1 MTLFVNFSV
10 VSHMHGHWVLECLHA
25 LGSHSV
31 GSGYGLRVWITLN
44 KPEPELERSI
54 RQTQWPFDVRI
65 IKNTKPLGFGDNHN
79 QAFAHAQALGRG
91 DWFVVM
97 NPDVLWPANAQ
108 LFWQQLAQDTW
119 PANVGLLCPQQTTAD
134 GALQDFARKLPTPW
148 GLLGRSVR
156 RLLRLQPSGVALAV
170 ETADWVNGACMVW
183 RAPVFA
189 ALCGFDERYHLYGE
203 DVDICLRLQLA
214 GYTMSAAPVAVVHHA
229 QRQTG
234 RSWRHLAWHVGSL
247 AKLWGSASFWQYVW
261 RGVRRTQSVAKYNSK
276 L

>member
-10 VSHMHGHWVLECLHA
+10 VSHMHGHCVLECLHA

-31 GSGYGLRVWITLN
+31 GSGHGLRVLITLN
-44 KPEPELERSI
+44 KPEPELERSL

-65 IKNTKPLGFGDNHN
+65 IKNPKPLGFGANHN
-79 QAFAHAQALGRG
+79 QAFAHAQALGQG

-97 NPDVLWPANAQ
+97 NPDVLWPADAQ

-119 PANVGLLCPQQTTAD
+119 PANVGLLCPQQTRVD
-134 GALQDFARKLPTPW
+134 GALQDFAHKLPTPW
-148 GLLGRSVR
+148 GSLGRSVR
-156 RLLRLQPSGVALAV
+156 RLLGLQPSGMALAV

-189 ALCGFDERYHLYGE
+189 ALGGFDERFHLYGE

-214 GYTMSAAPVAVVHHA
+214 GYAMAAAPVAVMHHA

-234 RSWRHLAWHVGSL
+234 RSWRHLAWHVSSL
-247 AKLWGSASFWQYVW
+247 AKLWTSPSFWQYVG
-261 RGVRRTQSVAKYNSK
+261 RGPRRTPSVSRYNRQA
-276 L
+276 

>member
-1 MTLFVNFSV
+1 
-10 VSHMHGHWVLECLHA
+10 MHGHCVLKCLHA

-31 GSGYGLRVWITLN
+31 GSGLGLRVWITLN
-44 KPEPELERSI
+44 KPEPELERSL
-54 RQTQWPFDVRI
+54 RQTPWSFDVRI
-65 IKNTKPLGFGDNHN
+65 IKNPKPLGFGANHN
-79 QAFAHAQALGRG
+79 QAFAHAQALGQG

-108 LFWQQLAQDTW
+108 LFWKQLAHDAW

-134 GALQDFARKLPTPW
+134 AALQDFARKLPTPW
-148 GLLGRSVR
+148 GLLFRSVS
-156 RLLRLQPSGVALAV
+156 RLLRLQPSGVAHAV
-170 ETADWVNGACMVW
+170 EAADWVNGACMVW

-189 ALCGFDERYHLYGE
+189 ALGGFDERYHLYGE

-214 GYTMSAAPVAVVHHA
+214 GYTMAAAPVAVVHHA

-234 RSWRHLAWHVGSL
+234 RSWQHLAWHVSSL
-247 AKLWGSASFWQYVW
+247 AKLWASASFWQYVW
-261 RGVRRTQSVAKYNSK
+261 RAVRRTHSVAKYNTK